1 MFIMSPSP
9 IMGGDISLVTALA
22 CLKRLL
28 VSGSDT
34 IVTVLG
40 MTSVVSTLSHWL
52 GLVFQATID
61 TLFLIVY
68 FRTCFFSFGRSSR
81 SHNVCLSL

>member
-1 MFIMSPSP
+1 MALMFVMTPSP

-52 GLVFQATID
+52 GLVFQARIN
-61 TLFLIVY
+61 TLLKQEKTLTGSDDCKTDL
-68 FRTCFFSFGRSSR
+68 RQTKR
-81 SHNVCLSL
+81 

>member
-1 MFIMSPSP
+1 MALMFVMTPSP

-52 GLVFQATID
+52 GLVFQARID
-61 TLFLIVY
+61 
-68 FRTCFFSFGRSSR
+68 SSVKTR
-81 SHNVCLSL
+81 EDSNRLRLYDDCM